1 MIFKNKS
8 VVSIHSSDYSTT
20 SSSANSVVECSRS
33 ECIETTAELRVSN
46 LSASYGDKI
55 VLSDVSFS
63 LQQGDF
69 VCLCGSN
76 GAGKSTLLGVM
87 AGVADAGL
95 KVTGAVKVVS
105 IRPMGYSTT
114 DASEIMVVE
123 CDAKRRVSKPPRHE
137 LARLIAYMQQN
148 EYSEWNFLVRD
159 YVLQGRYAWTKP
171 SLFGAGPANYTT
183 SDYELVDEVLGEL
196 GLSDFSNRYI
206 HELSGGEFQKI
217 RLARA
222 LAQTPKF
229 LLLDEPTANLDY
241 VYEPHLMQLLCDT
254 AHNKNLGVLAAVHD
268 INLAARFA
276 DKILLL
282 PPAATTAGDESS
294 DSYKSSAGKKTSDS
308 YESSAVSKKS
318 VLFGTPSDIMN
329 TENLKYTFGV
339 DFECKEIKSFQSLL

>member
-1 MIFKNKS
+1 M
-8 VVSIHSSDYSTT
+8 
-20 SSSANSVVECSRS
+20 S
-33 ECIETTAELRVSN
+33 ELKIQN

-69 VCLCGSN
+69 VCLCGPN

-114 DASEIMVVE
+114 GASEIMVVE

-137 LARLIAYMQQN
+137 LARLIAFMQQN

-159 YVLQGRYAWTKP
+159 YVLQGRYAYTKR
-171 SLFGAGPANYTT
+171 SIFGAGPANYAAV
-183 SDYELVDEVLGEL
+183 DYEVVDEVLREL

-222 LAQTPKF
+222 LAQTPVF
-229 LLLDEPTANLDY
+229 LLLDEPAANLDY
-241 VYEPHLMQLLCDT
+241 VYEPHLMQLLRDT
-254 AHNKNLGVLAAVHD
+254 AHKKNLGILAAVHD

-282 PPAATTAGDESS
+282 PPAAPTADEASENS
-294 DSYKSSAGKKTSDS
+294 GTC
-308 YESSAVSKKS
+308 KKS

-329 TENLKYTFGV
+329 TDNLKYTFGV
-339 DFECKEIKSFQSLL
+339 DFECKEIKSFQSLQ

>member
-1 MIFKNKS
+1 M
-8 VVSIHSSDYSTT
+8 
-20 SSSANSVVECSRS
+20 S
-33 ECIETTAELRVSN
+33 ELKIQN

-69 VCLCGSN
+69 VCLCGPN

-114 DASEIMVVE
+114 GASEIMVVE

-137 LARLIAYMQQN
+137 LARLIAFMQQN
-148 EYSEWNFLVRD
+148 EYSEWNFLVHD
-159 YVLQGRYAWTKP
+159 YVLQGRYAYTKR
-171 SLFGAGPANYTT
+171 SLFGAGPANY
-183 SDYELVDEVLGEL
+183 SAADYEVVEEVLEEL
-196 GLSDFSNRYI
+196 GLSDFSGRHI

-222 LAQTPKF
+222 LAQTPVF
-229 LLLDEPTANLDY
+229 LLLDEPAANLDY
-241 VYEPHLMQLLCDT
+241 VYEPHLMQLLRDT
-254 AHNKNLGVLAAVHD
+254 AHKKNLGILAAVHD

-282 PPAATTAGDESS
+282 PPAASTADEASENS
-294 DSYKSSAGKKTSDS
+294 GTR
-308 YESSAVSKKS
+308 KKS
-318 VLFGTPSDIMN
+318 VLFGSPSDIMN
-329 TENLKYTFGV
+329 TDNLKYTFGV
-339 DFECKEIKSFQSLL
+339 DFECKEIKSFQSLQ